1 MEGNLAC
8 TGVVG
13 VMLVMVGLWIS
24 WGVLKDWTRYRKSE
38 NWLSVTGQVT
48 ESYVNEQ
55 VGDDGASYTPCVGY
69 LVHPPGF

>member
-1 MEGNLAC
+1 
-8 TGVVG
+8 
-13 VMLVMVGLWIS
+13 LWIS